1 MKKSL
6 LFVFAVICFN
16 GKTRAQI
23 YSPITTTGYN
33 VDAVAE
39 NTTALANTT
48 GTIDGSSNVLYSA
61 AYGQLYS
68 PPGTGLPN
76 NGIISAGTRT
86 YQLQPYTQ
94 NNVLYIMALQMDSLT
109 LSTPAPYPGLSILA
123 FATEGAGAMDVKL
136 RFTDGSTQVISN
148 VSLPDWYNAS
158 PPNSMIN
165 GFDRASRPSGLP
177 NYAGANPR
185 MFYVDLY
192 VTCSNRQKNIQRIV
206 FQNTTANPRL
216 CIMAA
221 SGAAGAT
228 VTANTSPVTC
238 AGGNNGSAT
247 VTVTGGNPPFNYIWG
262 TTPVQN
268 SATVNLLPVGVTNF
282 TVNDFAGCPITS
294 SVTITQSLV
303 PSAPLV
309 VNASANPV
317 CSGSTVT
324 LTTSGASTYTW
335 TGNASG
341 ASTTLAPTSS
351 STINVVATT
360 SANCTLN
367 GSFAINVNPLPALTF
382 TSVPDKLCTNAGS
395 IPLTASPPNGTYA
408 GNGLSF
414 GSFFPS
420 LVGPSTQ
427 TLSYTYT
434 DINGCTSTTVIST
447 TISSPTTVIGFV
459 VTPSV
464 VCQTSGSIAL
474 IATPGGGTFAGQG
487 LVGGNSFSPALAGI
501 GTKTVSYTHTDIN
514 NCTVK
519 KVVSISVNICTGIE
533 KFSSAS
539 GIRCEVYPNPNN
551 GSFVIKA
558 STELQLLLLN
568 ELGQSV
574 QSILLN
580 SSNNYEAPVELLPP
594 GIYFISAQN
603 QALKHKI
610 IVTAR

>member
-6 LFVFAVICFN
+6 LFVFAVICFT
-16 GKTRAQI
+16 GKTWAQI

-68 PPGTGLPN
+68 PAGTGLPN
-76 NGIISAGTRT
+76 NGLISAGTRT
-86 YQLQPYTQ
+86 YQLQPYAQ

-109 LSTPAPYPGLSILA
+109 LSTPAPYPGLSLLA
-123 FATEGAGAMDVKL
+123 FATEGTGAMDVKL
-136 RFTDGSTQVISN
+136 RFTDGSTQVISG
-148 VSLPDWYNAS
+148 VSLPDWYTAA
-158 PPNSMIN
+158 PNSMIN
-165 GFDRASRPSGLP
+165 GFDRASRPTGQP
-177 NYAGANPR
+177 NYAGSNPR

-228 VTANTSPVTC
+228 VTANTNPVTC

-247 VTVTGGNPPFNYIWG
+247 LTVIGGNPPFNYIWG
-262 TTPVQN
+262 TTPIQN
-268 SATVNLLPVGVTNF
+268 SATANLLPVGVTNF

-294 SVTITQSLV
+294 SLTITQSLA
-303 PSAPLV
+303 PSPPMV

-317 CSGSTVT
+317 CAGSTVT

-341 ASTTLAPTSS
+341 ASITLAPTGN
-351 STINVVATT
+351 STVNVVATT
-360 SANCTLN
+360 SDNCTLN
-367 GSFAINVNPLPALTF
+367 GSVAINVNPLPALTF
-382 TSVPDKLCTNAGS
+382 TSVPNRLCTNAGS

-420 LVGPSTQ
+420 LVGPGTQ
-427 TLSYTYT
+427 TLSYTFT
-434 DINGCTSTTVIST
+434 DMNGCTSTTVIST
-447 TISSPTTVIGFV
+447 AISSPTTVIGFV
-459 VTPSV
+459 ITPSV
-464 VCQTSGSIAL
+464 VCSTAGTIAL
-474 IATPGGGTFAGQG
+474 NATPAGGTFAGQG
-487 LVGGNSFSPALAGI
+487 LLGNAFSPSLAGV
-501 GTKTVSYTHTDIN
+501 GTKTLSYTHTDSS

-519 KVVSISVNICTGIE
+519 KVVSVSVNICTGIKE
-533 KFSSAS
+533 LSSAS
-539 GIRCEVYPNPNN
+539 DIRCEVYPNPNN

-580 SSNNYEAPVELLPP
+580 SLNNYEALVELLAP

-603 QALKHKI
+603 QAMKQKI
-610 IVTAR
+610 IVVR

>member
-1 MKKSL
+1 MKKNL
-6 LFVFAVICFN
+6 LFIFAVIGFT
-16 GKTRAQI
+16 GKIGAQI
-23 YSPITTTGYN
+23 YSPIPTTGYN

-68 PPGTGLPN
+68 PPGTGLAN

-86 YQLQPYTQ
+86 YQLQPYNQ
-94 NNVLYIMALQMDSLT
+94 NNLLYIMALQMDSLT

-123 FATEGAGAMDVKL
+123 FATEGAGSMDVKL

-148 VSLPDWYNAS
+148 VSLPDWYNAV
-158 PPNSMIN
+158 PPNSMIM
-165 GFDRASRPSGLP
+165 GFDRANRNSGTP
-177 NYAGANPR
+177 NYAVNNPR
-185 MFYVDLY
+185 MFYIDLY
-192 VTCSNRQKNIQRIV
+192 VTCPNRQKSIQRIV

-238 AGGNNGSAT
+238 SGGNNGSAT
-247 VTVTGGNPPFNYIWG
+247 LTVTGGNPPFNYIWG
-262 TTPVQN
+262 TLPVQN
-268 SATVNLLPVGVTNF
+268 TATANLLPSGVTNF

-303 PSAPLV
+303 AQPPLV

-335 TGNASG
+335 TGSNSG
-341 ASTTLAPTSS
+341 ATTTVLATNSGTYS
-351 STINVVATT
+351 VVATT

-367 GSFAINVNPLPALTF
+367 GSLAITVNPLPVLTF
-382 TSVPDKLCTNAGS
+382 TSVPDRLCTNAGS
-395 IPLTASPPNGTYA
+395 VPLTASPPNGTYA

-414 GSFFPS
+414 GAFFPS
-420 LVGPSTQ
+420 LVGPGTQ
-427 TLSYTYT
+427 TISYTFT
-434 DINGCTSTTVIST
+434 DANGCTSNTVIST
-447 TISSPTTVIGFV
+447 TVSSPTTVIGFS

-464 VCQTSGSIAL
+464 VCSTSGTIAL
-474 IATPGGGTFAGQG
+474 SATPAGGTFAGQG
-487 LVGGNSFSPALAGI
+487 LAGNAFSPSLAGV
-501 GTKTVSYTHTDIN
+501 GTKTISYTHTDLN

-519 KVVSISVNICTGIE
+519 KVVSVSVNICTGVEELNGPAIH
-533 KFSSAS
+533 
-539 GIRCEVYPNPNN
+539 CEVYPNPNS

-558 STELQLLLLN
+558 GTDLQLMLLN
-568 ELGQSV
+568 ELGQV
-574 QSILLN
+574 VRNIQLN
-580 SSNNYEAPVELLPP
+580 SLNNYTAPVEQLAP
-594 GIYFISAQN
+594 GLYFLKAHN
-603 QALKHKI
+603 QALKQKI
-610 IVTAR
+610 VVTAH